1 MSFIFLKCK
10 RENLTWLLLLNL
22 PHHLFWGIFKIT
34 FVHICLS
41 IQARPAIA
49 PHLQPLRQLS
59 QNYPAQPISQ
69 VVMLHLMMFVCS
81 LLSIRG
87 QQGSPVLI
95 LTMQVFYGVPLQE
108 ILKRTRNGEIVPVN
122 VEVVINVQYLDT

>member
-1 MSFIFLKCK
+1 
-10 RENLTWLLLLNL
+10 
-22 PHHLFWGIFKIT
+22 
-34 FVHICLS
+34 
-41 IQARPAIA
+41 
-49 PHLQPLRQLS
+49 
-59 QNYPAQPISQ
+59 
-69 VVMLHLMMFVCS
+69 MLHLMMFVCS

-95 LTMQVFYGVPLQE
+95 LTMQVFYGVPLQD